1 MVLFPVLEVKV
12 LDKAMGEG
20 GGGDG
25 VGGVGGKSE
34 GKKTSDPPKGKKKK
48 GKGGGK
54 GGGGSKIEKM
64 LMNAA
69 EHYDDGGGEGGTT
82 KGDAASGKGAQGEV
96 RGKGPS
102 PKGEAQGG
110 EGEGESAAEGEGE
123 SPEAEGEGEGLKNGK
138 KKAGKNKAVAHRK
151 GKFLLQHYISTC
163 FAVNSSFRHNT
174 WKVKE
179 RFHGGL
185 PQGLH
190 FAPFFPEEHRLRCR
204 CQTTQGI
211 LSQDCHGSLGHRG
224 PEEGGNQHPRHDRK
238 ELNVEEREDRG
249 QEQVR
254 RRRRR
259 GGGGG
264 GVRGRGGGQGKG
276 IGKGMLSHL
285 NLEKT
290 FKLIFRD
297 RAVRTTYPA
306 RARSL

>member
-1 MVLFPVLEVKV
+1 MYVYSVILWCFFPVLEVKV
-12 LDKAMGEG
+12 LDKAMGE

-34 GKKTSDPPKGKKKK
+34 GKKTSDPPKGKKK

-54 GGGGSKIEKM
+54 GGSKIEKM

-69 EHYDDGGGEGGTT
+69 EYYDDGNGGKGGTT
-82 KGDAASGKGAQGEV
+82 KGDAAPGKGAQGEV
-96 RGKGPS
+96 QGKGPS
-102 PKGEAQGG
+102 PKGETQGG
-110 EGEGESAAEGEGE
+110 GGEGESAAEGEGE
-123 SPEAEGEGEGLKNGK
+123 SPEGEGEGLKNGK
-138 KKAGKNKAVAHRK
+138 KAVAHRK
-151 GKFLLQHYISTC
+151 GKFLLQHYICTC
-163 FAVNSSFRHNT
+163 FAVSSSLRHNA

-179 RFHGGL
+179 RNRGGS

-190 FAPFFPEEHRLRCR
+190 SAPFFPEEHRLRCH

-224 PEEGGNQHPRHDRK
+224 TEEGGNQHPRHDRK

-254 RRRRR
+254 RRRR

-264 GVRGRGGGQGKG
+264 IRGRGGG
-276 IGKGMLSHL
+276 
-285 NLEKT
+285 
-290 FKLIFRD
+290 
-297 RAVRTTYPA
+297 
-306 RARSL
+306 